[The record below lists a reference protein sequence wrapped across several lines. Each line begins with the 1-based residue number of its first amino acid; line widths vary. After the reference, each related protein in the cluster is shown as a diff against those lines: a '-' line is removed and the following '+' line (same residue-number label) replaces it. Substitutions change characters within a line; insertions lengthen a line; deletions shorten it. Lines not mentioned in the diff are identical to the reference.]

1 MSKKWEWIGDPAGI
15 LTGFTGDDSQQPG
28 AHLLEFPERKVR
40 ALADLTVS
48 LADLIVGLILKFS
61 KHAWGKLIF
70 LWFHCMRR
78 ENHETFYERKKLSAL
93 LSGNVT

>member
-70 LWFHCMRR
+70 FCGFIACDGRIMKRFMNAR
-78 ENHETFYERKKLSAL
+78 N
-93 LSGNVT
+93 